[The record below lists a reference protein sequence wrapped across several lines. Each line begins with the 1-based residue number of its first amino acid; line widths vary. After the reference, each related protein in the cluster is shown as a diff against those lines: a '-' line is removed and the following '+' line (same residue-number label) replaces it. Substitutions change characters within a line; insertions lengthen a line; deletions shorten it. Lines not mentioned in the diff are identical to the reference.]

1 MTKPPLVRIEGLDDE
16 LRLRLS
22 RLGEAQTVELG
33 QKLIEKGAAETHL
46 FIVEEGEVSVLD
58 EEGRPIEEHPAGD
71 LVGEFAF
78 IENTPR
84 TRDVVVSRAGRV
96 RRIDRRELL
105 ATLSSHPH
113 ELESVLKALE
123 LVRDQRREGKPSGDP
138 RAYVEDLQALSMKSR
153 GVEHDYLKALSNGR
167 FPDLRWAMADF
178 ARHYAGYS
186 NHFPRYLSTTIG
198 RLETHEHRAGLLE
211 NLTEESGQYSDED
224 LEEIASFGID
234 PSWIVG
240 VPHPL
245 LFRRFQQAVG
255 GQEGARSTE
264 ADQVVCWR
272 DLFLC
277 LLSQGSAAEAIG
289 ALGLGTESIVS
300 EIYKPFV
307 SALEGLDLDPRD
319 TVFFPLHTLV
329 DDHHQETLMQIAASL
344 AEDREGRRD
353 LRLGMLKA
361 LGLRSSFWDWLLARA
376 LDPENAETVV

>member
-1 MTKPPLVRIEGLDDE
+1 VTISPLVRLEGLDDE
-16 LRLRLS
+16 LRMRLS
-22 RLGEAQTVELG
+22 RLGEVQAIEPG

-46 FIVEEGEVSVLD
+46 FIVEEGRVAVLD
-58 EEGRPIEEHPAGD
+58 GSGRAMEEHPAGD

-84 TRDVVVSRAGRV
+84 TRDVVVSESGRV
-96 RRIDRRELL
+96 RRIDRQELL
-105 ATLSSHPH
+105 ASLSDDPVQ
-113 ELESVLKALE
+113 LESVLKALGS
-123 LVRDQRREGKPSGDP
+123 LRDRRREEGSLGDP
-138 RAYVEDLQALSMKSR
+138 RAYVEGLQALSLTSR
-153 GVEHDYLKALSNGR
+153 GVRHGYLEALRGGTL
-167 FPDLRWAMADF
+167 PDLRWALADF
-178 ARHYAGYS
+178 ATHYAGYS

-198 RLETHEHRAGLLE
+198 RLEAHEDRAALLE
-211 NLTEESGQYSDED
+211 NLTEESGQYSQED
-224 LEEIASFGID
+224 LEEIASYDID

-240 VPHPL
+240 VPHPI
-245 LFRRFQQAVG
+245 LFRRFQEAVG
-255 GQEGARSTE
+255 GRVQARSAE

-307 SALEGLDLDPRD
+307 SALEGLDLEPAD

-329 DDHHQETLMQIAASL
+329 DDHHQETLMRIAASL
-344 AEDREGRRD
+344 AESREGRRD

-361 LGLRSSFWDWLLARA
+361 LNLRSSFWDWLWARA
-376 LDPENAETVV
+376 LDPGKAESVA